1 MDSALSILNNE
12 NYDILIRVALY
23 HYFFGYTHPFYN
35 GNGRM
40 TRFISSYMLSR
51 FFSKSACLRISYV
64 IKEHRRKYYDLFKN
78 ANDKRNRG
86 ELTEF
91 VMGYLGFFK
100 EAIVSTY
107 NTLEEKNSLYQ
118 KYEQLLDNWIDQY
131 MNKLSFS
138 QRFCFK
144 YMLQADLFGDSSMDI
159 SKVSYFMECS
169 EKTARKL
176 LSDAGSLVT
185 TTKDGRKLIWHINLE
200 ELAFAEK

>member
-1 MDSALSILNNE
+1 
-12 NYDILIRVALY
+12 
-23 HYFFGYTHPFYN
+23 
-35 GNGRM
+35 
-40 TRFISSYMLSR
+40 
-51 FFSKSACLRISYV
+51 
-64 IKEHRRKYYDLFKN
+64 
-78 ANDKRNRG
+78 
-86 ELTEF
+86 
-91 VMGYLGFFK
+91 MGYLGFFK

-107 NTLEEKNSLYQ
+107 NTLEEKNSLCQ